1 MASLLNLVVVAMR
14 LNAALPSAVVAV
26 FTVGILLT
34 ASPAI
39 AQQQS
44 GNGIVPDSP
53 PAMTALRATPDAPR
67 LDGRLDD
74 PIWTSAA
81 IASGFRQRE
90 PNDGEEPT
98 ELTEVRIVYTDDALY
113 VGARMFDSQPD
124 GVVGRLGRRD
134 SFTSSDEFWVA
145 IDSYHDHRTAF
156 CFGVNPAGVRFD
168 EVTTNDDPHGDES
181 WDPVWEVA
189 TRTDSLG
196 WVAEIRIPF
205 SQLRFG
211 NAEEQLWGVNFY
223 REVFRTNEE
232 TVWSWVPNTE
242 QGFASQ
248 FGHVQGITDIEA
260 PRRLELLPY
269 VVTQSDFVEG
279 VDADNPFHDGSTQRL
294 TGGLDLKYGVT
305 SDLTLD
311 ATINPDFGQVEADPA
326 VVNLSAF
333 ETFFGERRPFFVE
346 GANILQFGAGSG
358 GFVFGAPQLFYSRR
372 IGAAPSRPAFEPD
385 GYVDNPTATRI
396 IGAGKLSGKT
406 AGWSIGL
413 LDAVTAREFARVQL
427 PGSEPESRPV
437 EPLTNFA
444 VASLRRD
451 FRAGGTGLG
460 FLGTMVH
467 RDVSETVFTTLRT
480 AAYSGGVDFFHRF
493 GGNQFAVSGTIAG
506 SLIQGDSLA
515 ILRAQ
520 RSSARYF
527 QRPDQDYVAVDPSR
541 TSLAGYATSMQLGKV
556 SGNWVYGTDFY
567 AYSPAF
573 EINDAGFQ
581 SQTDRIFHGM
591 RVTRRW
597 LQPGTVFRRFSV
609 TSTFAQQWN
618 FGGTRGFRSLYT
630 GVSGQLR
637 NYWQFS
643 LGGNLNGTGLSDKTT
658 RGGPLMESPASWSA
672 NGWIGTDLRKS
683 VAVAIWSGYARS
695 TSGGWEIG
703 VEPEVQLRPTSAIR
717 IGLEPGWTKGRSMAF
732 YVTQRPDETAAATYA
747 GRYLFAQ
754 LDQTEVDLTMRVDV
768 ALSPSLSIQLWAQP
782 FISSGAYTGFKE
794 LARPASFEFLRYGID
809 NGSTIAFDEETNR
822 YTVDPDGD
830 GEAPPIT
837 FDNPDFLVRSLRSN
851 LVLRWEYL
859 RGSTLFVVWNHGR
872 GGGSIDPSFR
882 LGDQLRNLWDDDA
895 QNTFLVKVNYWLSR

>member
-1 MASLLNLVVVAMR
+1 MRLTPASLLAAGTTFVA
-14 LNAALPSAVVAV
+14 AALGPP
-26 FTVGILLT
+26 LT
-34 ASPAI
+34 A
-39 AQQQS
+39 QQLS
-44 GNGIVPDSP
+44 GNGITPDTP
-53 PAMTALRATPDAPR
+53 PAMTATRAAPEAPR

-74 PIWTSAA
+74 PIWQSAA
-81 IASGFRQRE
+81 IATGFRQRE
-90 PNDGEEPT
+90 PHDGEEPT
-98 ELTEVRIVYTDDALY
+98 EPTEVRIVYTEDALY
-113 VGARMFDSQPD
+113 VSARLFDSQPD
-124 GVVGRLGRRD
+124 RVVGRLGRRD
-134 SFTSSDEFWVA
+134 SYTSSDEFWVA

-156 CFGVNPAGVRFD
+156 CFGVNPAGVRSD
-168 EVTTNDDPHGDES
+168 EITTNDDPHGDES

-189 TRTDSLG
+189 TRTDTLG
-196 WVAEIRIPF
+196 WVAEMRIPF
-205 SQLRFG
+205 SQLRFSS
-211 NAEEQLWGVNFY
+211 AEEQLWGINFY
-223 REVFRTNEE
+223 RRIFRNNEE
-232 TVWSWVPNTE
+232 TVWSWVANTE

-248 FGHVQGITDIEA
+248 FGHVQGIVGIEA

-269 VVTQSDFVEG
+269 VVTQSEFVEG
-279 VDADNPFHDGSTQRL
+279 VDPDDPFHDGSTQGL

-305 SDLTLD
+305 SNLTLD

-333 ETFFGERRPFFVE
+333 ETFFDERRPFFVE
-346 GANILQFGAGSG
+346 GANLFQFGAGSG

-385 GYVDNPTATRI
+385 GYVDNPTATSI
-396 IGAGKLSGKT
+396 IGAGKLSGRT

-413 LDAVTAREFARVQL
+413 LDAITAREFARVQV

-437 EPLTNFA
+437 EPLTNFT

-451 FRAGGTGLG
+451 FRGGGTGIG
-460 FLGTMVH
+460 ALGTMVH
-467 RDVSETVFTTLRT
+467 RDLSDPVFATMGS

-493 GGNQFAVSGTIAG
+493 GGNQFAVSGTISG
-506 SLIQGDSLA
+506 SLVQGDSVA
-515 ILRAQ
+515 ILSTQ

-541 TSLAGYATSMQLGKV
+541 TSLAGYATSVQLGKV

-567 AYSPAF
+567 AYSPGF

-597 LQPGTVFRRFSV
+597 LEPGRVFRRFSV

-643 LGGNLNGTGLSDKTT
+643 LGGNLNATGMSDKAT
-658 RGGPLMESPASWSA
+658 RGGPLLESPASWSA
-672 NGWIGTDLRKS
+672 RAWMGTDLRKA
-683 VAVAIWSGYARS
+683 VAVAAASNYARS
-695 TSGGWEIG
+695 DVGGWEIA
-703 VEPEVQLRPTSAIR
+703 VASEVQLRPSSAVR
-717 IGLEPGWTKGRSMAF
+717 IGFLPGWTRGRSMAF
-732 YVTQRPDETAAATYA
+732 YVTQRQDRTATATYG

-754 LDQTEVDLTMRVDV
+754 LEQREIDLTIRLDV

-782 FISSGAYTGFKE
+782 FIASGDYTDFKE
-794 LARPASFEFLRYGID
+794 LARPASFDFLRYGID
-809 NGSTIAFDEETNR
+809 GASTIAFDDETNR
-822 YTVDPDGD
+822 YTVDPDGA
-830 GEAPPIT
+830 GEAPAIT
-837 FDNPDFLVRSLRSN
+837 FDNPDFMVRSLRSN
-851 LVLRWEYL
+851 LVVRWEYV

-872 GGGSIDPSFR
+872 SGGSSDPSFR
-882 LGDQLRNLWDDDA
+882 LGDQLGNLWDDDA
-895 QNTFLVKVNYWLSR
+895 QNTLLVKVNYWLSR